1 MRDEDFIRGKIP
13 MTKSEIRAISLS
25 KLEWKRD
32 SIIYDIG
39 AGTGS
44 VSVEVALAASDGRV
58 FAFECREE
66 GCDLIRQNAE
76 RFGVNNLT
84 VVGGMAPET
93 FQGLPAPDCALIGG
107 SRGFLDKILDELFIL
122 NPEIR
127 VVLNII
133 SLETLAQAVSYFEN
147 RGLEPEVVSVTVAKA
162 EKTGKYHLM
171 KGQNPVYVISVGGS
185 DRFHVDRR

>member
-44 VSVEVALAASDGRV
+44 VSVEAALAACEGRV

-84 VVGGMAPET
+84 VVRGMAPET
-93 FQGLPAPDCALIGG
+93 FQGFPVPDCALIGG
-107 SRGFLDKILDELFIL
+107 SGGFLEKILDQLFIL

-147 RGLEPEVVSVTVAKA
+147 HGLEPEVVSVTVAKA
-162 EKTGKYHLM
+162 EKTGRYHLM
-171 KGQNPVYVISVGGS
+171 KGQNPVYVISVGGAVQ
-185 DRFHVDRR
+185 FHVDRR